1 MVAGYAVV
9 DVETTGIHPGWHHRV
24 VEVAV
29 VRLDPTGRVVDEWC
43 TIVNPER
50 DLGPQHIHGI
60 TAAEAR
66 QAPTFP
72 EIVGD
77 LGVRLA
83 GNVVVGH
90 NVSFDVRFLDAEFR
104 RAGVDVPLTTDV
116 GLCTMKLATRYL
128 ATATR
133 SLATCCEEAGV
144 DVGRAHSALHDAH
157 AAAGLLAFFL
167 REAGLPE
174 PWRDRLEAA
183 EHLPWPVLP
192 PLTGRVMTRGAAYTQ
207 PAHFL
212 ARLVDNLPRVPH
224 PPRADDYLSVVDG
237 ALLDRHLSV
246 TEQAELVGVAGSLGL
261 GRAEVERLHRHYLVA
276 LARRAWADEV
286 VTAEEK
292 ADLRLVATLLG
303 LDLADA
309 DHALSVAREAEAGT
323 GDPEPAW
330 GDFRLEAGDRVVFTG
345 QMDLPREVWEQRAL
359 EAGLTVQD
367 NVTKKTRLVVAAD
380 PDSLSGKAKKA
391 SRYGI
396 PIVTEDA
403 FARIL
408 GTARIGSHTL

>member
-1 MVAGYAVV
+1 
-9 DVETTGIHPGWHHRV
+9 V

-29 VRLDPTGRVVDEWC
+29 VQLDPSGRVVDEWC

-50 DLGPQHIHGI
+50 DMGPQHIHGI
-60 TAAEAR
+60 TAGEAR
-66 QAPTFP
+66 QAPTFA
-72 EIVGD
+72 EITGD

-90 NVSFDVRFLDAEFR
+90 NVSFDLRFLDAEFR
-104 RAGVDVPLTTDV
+104 GAGVDVPLTTDV
-116 GLCTMKLATRYL
+116 GLCTMTLANRYL

-133 SLATCCEEAGV
+133 TLAMCCEAAGV
-144 DVGRAHSALHDAH
+144 DVGRAHSALHDAY
-157 AAAGLLAFFL
+157 AAAGLLGFFL

-183 EHLPWPVLP
+183 EHLTWPVLP
-192 PLTGRVMTRGAAYTQ
+192 PLTGRVMTRGATYTQ

-212 ARLVDNLPRVPH
+212 ARLVDNLPRVQH
-224 PPRADDYLSVVDG
+224 PPRADEYLSVLDG

-261 GRAEVERLHRHYLVA
+261 GRTEVEQLHRHYLVA
-276 LARRAWADEV
+276 LARRAWTDEV

-303 LDLADA
+303 LDVADA
-309 DHALSVAREAEAGT
+309 DHALVVAREAEVGAA
-323 GDPEPAW
+323 DPEPAW
-330 GDFRLEAGDRVVFTG
+330 GDFRLKAGDLVVFTG
-345 QMDLPREVWEQRAL
+345 QMDLPREVWEERAL
-359 EAGLTVQD
+359 EAGLAVHD

-391 SRYGI
+391 TRYGI
-396 PIVTEDA
+396 PIVTEEA
-403 FARIL
+403 FAGLL
-408 GTARIGSHTL
+408 GSVRMQEA